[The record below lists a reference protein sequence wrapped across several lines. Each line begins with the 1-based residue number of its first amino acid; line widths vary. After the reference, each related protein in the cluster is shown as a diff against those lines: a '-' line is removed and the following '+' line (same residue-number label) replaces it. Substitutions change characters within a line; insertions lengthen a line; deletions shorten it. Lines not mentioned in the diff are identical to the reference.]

1 MEGKKRTI
9 IIVIGVVLIIACL
22 VVYFIFANKKYT
34 ITFDSDGGSVVEKQI
49 VKRGEKVNKPTDPTR
64 DGYIFIE
71 WDLGSSIYDFSAKVT
86 RNLILKAVWK
96 EQEGGKVTY
105 VVNFN
110 TDGGNSVSNQIINK
124 DGTITKPQDPVRDG
138 YKFLGW
144 YSNNVLFDFNTPI
157 TKNLELVAKWEKAKD
172 NSTTGTT
179 TTTKKNDTTSS
190 TTKKTTTKKND
201 TTNTT
206 TTKKTTTTTTEAKK
220 YTVKFDSNG
229 GSKVSSKEV
238 TSGSKVTKPSNPT
251 RTGYKFG
258 GWTLNNKAYDF
269 NSKVTSNITL
279 VAKWTAKTYTVKVSS
294 VDAYSPARI
303 LSVYEDGSKI
313 SFKQINYTDGTMLC
327 SSKGNINKSDIEGET
342 KLQVV
347 LSDGTKVTA
356 TIKDV
361 KGNVA
366 TNNELAPGVYI
377 VTFSA
382 DGYKDVSTGVA
393 VTDKP

>member
-22 VVYFIFANKKYT
+22 VIYFIFDNKKYT

-86 RNLILKAVWK
+86 RNLILKAIWK

-144 YSNNVLFDFNTPI
+144 YSNNVLFDFNTPV

-179 TTTKKNDTTSS
+179 TTTKK
-190 TTKKTTTKKND
+190 TTTKKND

-206 TTKKTTTTTTEAKK
+206 TTKKTTTNTTEAKK
-220 YTVKFDSNG
+220 YTVTFDSNG

-238 TSGSKVTKPSNPT
+238 TSGSKVSKPSNPT
-251 RTGYKFG
+251 RTGYKFS

-294 VDAYSPARI
+294 VDEYSPARI

-327 SSKGNINKSDIEGET
+327 SSKGNINKSDINGLS

-356 TIKDV
+356 TIK
-361 KGNVA
+361 
-366 TNNELAPGVYI
+366 
-377 VTFSA
+377 
-382 DGYKDVSTGVA
+382 
-393 VTDKP
+393 

>member
-22 VVYFIFANKKYT
+22 VAYFIFANKKYT

-144 YSNNVLFDFNTPI
+144 YSNNVLFDFNTPV
-157 TKNLELVAKWEKAKD
+157 TTNLELVAKWEKAKD
-172 NSTTGTT
+172 NSTTATT

-238 TSGSKVTKPSNPT
+238 TSGSKVSKPSNPT

-279 VAKWTAKTYTVKVSS
+279 VAKWTAKTYTVKVSV
-294 VDAYSPARI
+294 VDEYSPARI

-313 SFKQINYTDGTMLC
+313 SFKQINYTDGIKLC
-327 SSKGNINKSDIEGET
+327 SSNGNVNKSDIDGLS

-356 TIKDV
+356 TIK
-361 KGNVA
+361 
-366 TNNELAPGVYI
+366 
-377 VTFSA
+377 
-382 DGYKDVSTGVA
+382 
-393 VTDKP
+393 

>member
-22 VVYFIFANKKYT
+22 VAYFIFANKKYT

-86 RNLILKAVWK
+86 RNLILKAIWK

-144 YSNNVLFDFNTPI
+144 YSNNVLFDFNTPV
-157 TKNLELVAKWEKAKD
+157 TTNLELVAKWEKAKD

-179 TTTKKNDTTSS
+179 TTTKKNDTTNS

-206 TTKKTTTTTTEAKK
+206 TTKKTTTTTTEVKK

-238 TSGSKVTKPSNPT
+238 TSGSKVSKPSNPT

-294 VDAYSPARI
+294 VDEYSPARI

-313 SFKQINYTDGTMLC
+313 SFKQINYTDGLKLC
-327 SSKGNINKSDIEGET
+327 SSNGNVNKSDIDGLS

-356 TIKDV
+356 TIK
-361 KGNVA
+361 
-366 TNNELAPGVYI
+366 
-377 VTFSA
+377 
-382 DGYKDVSTGVA
+382 
-393 VTDKP
+393 

>member
-22 VVYFIFANKKYT
+22 VIYFIFDNKKYT

-86 RNLILKAVWK
+86 RNLILKAIWK

-110 TDGGNSVSNQIINK
+110 TDGGNSISNQIINK

-138 YKFLGW
+138 YKYLGW
-144 YSNNVLFDFNTPI
+144 YSNNVLFDFNTPV
-157 TKNLELVAKWEKAKD
+157 TTNLELVAKWEKAKD
-172 NSTTGTT
+172 NYTTGTT
-179 TTTKKNDTTSS
+179 T

-220 YTVKFDSNG
+220 YTVTFDSNG

-238 TSGSKVTKPSNPT
+238 TSGSKVSKPSNPT
-251 RTGYKFG
+251 RTGYKFS

-294 VDAYSPARI
+294 VDEYSPARI

-327 SSKGNINKSDIEGET
+327 SSKGNINKSDINGLS

-356 TIKDV
+356 TIK
-361 KGNVA
+361 
-366 TNNELAPGVYI
+366 
-377 VTFSA
+377 
-382 DGYKDVSTGVA
+382 
-393 VTDKP
+393 

>member
-22 VVYFIFANKKYT
+22 VAYFIFANKKYT

-238 TSGSKVTKPSNPT
+238 TSGSKVSKPSNPT

-294 VDAYSPARI
+294 VDEYSPARI

-356 TIKDV
+356 TIK
-361 KGNVA
+361 
-366 TNNELAPGVYI
+366 
-377 VTFSA
+377 
-382 DGYKDVSTGVA
+382 
-393 VTDKP
+393 

>member
-157 TKNLELVAKWEKAKD
+157 TKNLELIAKWEKAKD
-172 NSTTGTT
+172 NSTTG
-179 TTTKKNDTTSS
+179 
-190 TTKKTTTKKND
+190 
-201 TTNTT
+201 
-206 TTKKTTTTTTEAKK
+206 TTTTTTEAKK

-238 TSGSKVTKPSNPT
+238 TSGSKVSKPSNPT

-327 SSKGNINKSDIEGET
+327 SSKGNINKSDIEGLS

-356 TIKDV
+356 TIK
-361 KGNVA
+361 
-366 TNNELAPGVYI
+366 
-377 VTFSA
+377 
-382 DGYKDVSTGVA
+382 
-393 VTDKP
+393 

>member
-22 VVYFIFANKKYT
+22 VAYFIFANKKYT

-144 YSNNVLFDFNTPI
+144 YSNNVLFDFSTPV
-157 TKNLELVAKWEKAKD
+157 TTNLELVAKWEKAKD
-172 NSTTGTT
+172 NSTTTTT

-238 TSGSKVTKPSNPT
+238 TSGSKVSKPSNPT

-258 GWTLNNKAYDF
+258 GWTLNNKTYDF

-279 VAKWTAKTYTVKVSS
+279 VAKWTSKTYTVKVSS
-294 VDAYSPARI
+294 VDEYSPARI

-327 SSKGNINKSDIEGET
+327 SSKGNINKSDIEGLS

-356 TIKDV
+356 TIK
-361 KGNVA
+361 
-366 TNNELAPGVYI
+366 
-377 VTFSA
+377 
-382 DGYKDVSTGVA
+382 
-393 VTDKP
+393 

>member
-22 VVYFIFANKKYT
+22 IIYFIFANKKYT

-110 TDGGNSVSNQIINK
+110 TDGGNNVSNQIINK

-157 TKNLELVAKWEKAKD
+157 TKNLELIAKWEKAKD
-172 NSTTGTT
+172 NS
-179 TTTKKNDTTSS
+179 
-190 TTKKTTTKKND
+190 
-201 TTNTT
+201 
-206 TTKKTTTTTTEAKK
+206 TTTTEAKK

-238 TSGSKVTKPSNPT
+238 TSGSKVSKPSNPT

-294 VDAYSPARI
+294 VDEYSPARI

-356 TIKDV
+356 TIK
-361 KGNVA
+361 
-366 TNNELAPGVYI
+366 
-377 VTFSA
+377 
-382 DGYKDVSTGVA
+382 
-393 VTDKP
+393 

>member
-22 VVYFIFANKKYT
+22 IIYFIFANKKYT

-206 TTKKTTTTTTEAKK
+206 TTKKTTTNTTEAKK

-238 TSGSKVTKPSNPT
+238 TSGSKVSKPSNPT

-279 VAKWTAKTYTVKVSS
+279 LAKWTAKTYTVKVSS
-294 VDAYSPARI
+294 VDGYSPARI

-313 SFKQINYTDGTMLC
+313 SFKQINYTDGIKLC
-327 SSKGNINKSDIEGET
+327 SSNGNVNKSDIEGLS

-356 TIKDV
+356 TIK
-361 KGNVA
+361 
-366 TNNELAPGVYI
+366 
-377 VTFSA
+377 
-382 DGYKDVSTGVA
+382 
-393 VTDKP
+393 

>member
-22 VVYFIFANKKYT
+22 VAYFIFANKKYT

-144 YSNNVLFDFNTPI
+144 YSNNVLFDFSTPV
-157 TKNLELVAKWEKAKD
+157 TTNLELVAKWEKAKD
-172 NSTTGTT
+172 NSTTTTT

-238 TSGSKVTKPSNPT
+238 TSGSKVSKPSNPT

-279 VAKWTAKTYTVKVSS
+279 VAKWTSKTYTVKVSS
-294 VDAYSPARI
+294 VDEYSPARI

-327 SSKGNINKSDIEGET
+327 SSKGNINKSDINGLS

-356 TIKDV
+356 TIK
-361 KGNVA
+361 
-366 TNNELAPGVYI
+366 
-377 VTFSA
+377 
-382 DGYKDVSTGVA
+382 
-393 VTDKP
+393 

>member
-1 MEGKKRTI
+1 M
-9 IIVIGVVLIIACL
+9 
-22 VVYFIFANKKYT
+22 
-34 ITFDSDGGSVVEKQI
+34 
-49 VKRGEKVNKPTDPTR
+49 
-64 DGYIFIE
+64 
-71 WDLGSSIYDFSAKVT
+71 
-86 RNLILKAVWK
+86 
-96 EQEGGKVTY
+96 
-105 VVNFN
+105 
-110 TDGGNSVSNQIINK
+110 
-124 DGTITKPQDPVRDG
+124 RDG

-144 YSNNVLFDFNTPI
+144 YSNNVLFDFSTPV
-157 TKNLELVAKWEKAKD
+157 TTNLELVAKWEKAKD

-229 GSKVSSKEV
+229 ESKVSSKEV
-238 TSGSKVTKPSNPT
+238 TSGSKVSKPSNPT
-251 RTGYKFG
+251 RTGYKFS

-294 VDAYSPARI
+294 VDEYSPARI

-313 SFKQINYTDGTMLC
+313 SFKQINYTDGIKLC
-327 SSKGNINKSDIEGET
+327 SSNGNVNMSDIEGLS

-347 LSDGTKVTA
+347 LNDGTKVTA
-356 TIKDV
+356 TIK
-361 KGNVA
+361 
-366 TNNELAPGVYI
+366 
-377 VTFSA
+377 
-382 DGYKDVSTGVA
+382 
-393 VTDKP
+393 

>member
-22 VVYFIFANKKYT
+22 VAYFIFANKKYT

-71 WDLGSSIYDFSAKVT
+71 WDLGSSIYDFSTKVT

-144 YSNNVLFDFNTPI
+144 YSNNVLFDFSTPVTI
-157 TKNLELVAKWEKAKD
+157 NLELVAKWEKVKD

-294 VDAYSPARI
+294 VDEYSPARI

-327 SSKGNINKSDIEGET
+327 SSKGNINKSDINGLS

-347 LSDGTKVTA
+347 LNDGTKVTA
-356 TIKDV
+356 TIK
-361 KGNVA
+361 
-366 TNNELAPGVYI
+366 
-377 VTFSA
+377 
-382 DGYKDVSTGVA
+382 
-393 VTDKP
+393 

>member
-22 VVYFIFANKKYT
+22 VAYFIFANKKYT

-144 YSNNVLFDFNTPI
+144 YSNNVLFDFSTPV
-157 TKNLELVAKWEKAKD
+157 TTNLELVAKWEKAKD
-172 NSTTGTT
+172 NSTTTTT

-238 TSGSKVTKPSNPT
+238 TSGSKVSKPSNPT

-279 VAKWTAKTYTVKVSS
+279 VAKWTSKTYTVKVSS
-294 VDAYSPARI
+294 VDEYSPARI

-313 SFKQINYTDGTMLC
+313 SFKQINYTDGLKLC
-327 SSKGNINKSDIEGET
+327 SSNGNINKSDIEGLS

-347 LSDGTKVTA
+347 LNDGTKVTA
-356 TIKDV
+356 TIK
-361 KGNVA
+361 
-366 TNNELAPGVYI
+366 
-377 VTFSA
+377 
-382 DGYKDVSTGVA
+382 
-393 VTDKP
+393 

>member
-22 VVYFIFANKKYT
+22 VAYFIFANKKYT

-157 TKNLELVAKWEKAKD
+157 TKNLELIAKWEKAKD

-179 TTTKKNDTTSS
+179 TTTKKNDTTNS

-238 TSGSKVTKPSNPT
+238 TSGSKVSKPSNPT

-279 VAKWTAKTYTVKVSS
+279 VAKWTSKTYTVKVSS
-294 VDAYSPARI
+294 VDEYSPARI

-356 TIKDV
+356 TIK
-361 KGNVA
+361 
-366 TNNELAPGVYI
+366 
-377 VTFSA
+377 
-382 DGYKDVSTGVA
+382 
-393 VTDKP
+393 

>member
-9 IIVIGVVLIIACL
+9 IIVIGFVLIIACL
-22 VVYFIFANKKYT
+22 VAYFIFANKKYT

-294 VDAYSPARI
+294 VDEYSPARI

-313 SFKQINYTDGTMLC
+313 SFKQINYTDGLKLC
-327 SSKGNINKSDIEGET
+327 SSNGNINKSDIEGET

-356 TIKDV
+356 TIK
-361 KGNVA
+361 
-366 TNNELAPGVYI
+366 
-377 VTFSA
+377 
-382 DGYKDVSTGVA
+382 
-393 VTDKP
+393 

>member
-22 VVYFIFANKKYT
+22 VIYFIFDNKKYT

-86 RNLILKAVWK
+86 RNLILKAIWK

-110 TDGGNSVSNQIINK
+110 TDGGNSISNQIINK

-144 YSNNVLFDFNTPI
+144 YSNNVLFDFNTPV

-206 TTKKTTTTTTEAKK
+206 TTKKTTTNTTEAKK
-220 YTVKFDSNG
+220 YTVTFDSNG

-238 TSGSKVTKPSNPT
+238 TSGSKVSKPSNPT
-251 RTGYKFG
+251 RTGYKFS

-313 SFKQINYTDGTMLC
+313 SFKQINYTDGIKLC
-327 SSKGNINKSDIEGET
+327 SSNGNVNMSDIEGLS

-356 TIKDV
+356 TIK
-361 KGNVA
+361 
-366 TNNELAPGVYI
+366 
-377 VTFSA
+377 
-382 DGYKDVSTGVA
+382 
-393 VTDKP
+393 

>member
-22 VVYFIFANKKYT
+22 VAYFIFANKKYT

-49 VKRGEKVNKPTDPTR
+49 VKKGEKVNKPTDPTR

-86 RNLILKAVWK
+86 KDFTLKAIWK
-96 EQEGGKVTY
+96 EQEGGNITY

-110 TDGGNSVSNQIINK
+110 TDGANTIQNQIIGK
-124 DGTITKPQDPVRDG
+124 DKTIFKPADPIKEG
-138 YKFLGW
+138 YKFIGW
-144 YSNNVLFDFNTPI
+144 YSNGTLFDFNTPV
-157 TKNLELVAKWEKAKD
+157 TANLELVAKWEKAKD
-172 NSTTGTT
+172 NSTTSTTTTKKNDTTSTTTKKTTTT

-190 TTKKTTTKKND
+190 TTTKK
-201 TTNTT
+201 
-206 TTKKTTTTTTEAKK
+206 TTTEAKK
-220 YTVKFDSNG
+220 YTVTFDSNG

-238 TSGSKVTKPSNPT
+238 TSGNKVSKPSDPT

-258 GWTLNNKAYDF
+258 GWTLNNRAYDF

-279 VAKWTAKTYTVKVSS
+279 VAKWTAKTYTIKVSI
-294 VDAYSPARI
+294 VDEYSPARI

-313 SFKQINYTDGTMLC
+313 LFKQINYTDGTKLC
-327 SSKGNINKSDIEGET
+327 SSNGNVNKSDIEGES

-356 TIKDV
+356 TI
-361 KGNVA
+361 N
-366 TNNELAPGVYI
+366 
-377 VTFSA
+377 
-382 DGYKDVSTGVA
+382 
-393 VTDKP
+393 

>member
-22 VVYFIFANKKYT
+22 VAYFIFANKKYT

-144 YSNNVLFDFNTPI
+144 YSNNVLFDFSTPV
-157 TKNLELVAKWEKAKD
+157 TTNLELVAKWEKAKD

-238 TSGSKVTKPSNPT
+238 TSGSKVSKPSNPT
-251 RTGYKFG
+251 RTGYKFS

-327 SSKGNINKSDIEGET
+327 SSKGNVNKSDINGLS

-347 LSDGTKVTA
+347 LNDGTKVTA
-356 TIKDV
+356 TIK
-361 KGNVA
+361 
-366 TNNELAPGVYI
+366 
-377 VTFSA
+377 
-382 DGYKDVSTGVA
+382 
-393 VTDKP
+393 

>member
-22 VVYFIFANKKYT
+22 VAYFIFANKKYT

-124 DGTITKPQDPVRDG
+124 DKTIIKPQDPVRDG

-144 YSNNVLFDFNTPI
+144 YSNNVLFDFNTPV
-157 TKNLELVAKWEKAKD
+157 TTNLELVAKWEKVKD

-206 TTKKTTTTTTEAKK
+206 TKKTTTNTTEVKK
-220 YTVKFDSNG
+220 YTVTFDSNG

-238 TSGSKVTKPSNPT
+238 TSGSKVSKPSNPT
-251 RTGYKFG
+251 RTGYKFS

-294 VDAYSPARI
+294 VDEYSPARI

-313 SFKQINYTDGTMLC
+313 SFKQINYTDGIKLC
-327 SSKGNINKSDIEGET
+327 SSNGNVNKSDIDGLS

-356 TIKDV
+356 TIK
-361 KGNVA
+361 
-366 TNNELAPGVYI
+366 
-377 VTFSA
+377 
-382 DGYKDVSTGVA
+382 
-393 VTDKP
+393 

>member
-22 VVYFIFANKKYT
+22 VAYFIFANKKYT

-157 TKNLELVAKWEKAKD
+157 TKNLELVAKWEKVKD

-238 TSGSKVTKPSNPT
+238 TSGSKVSKPSNPT
-251 RTGYKFG
+251 RTGYKFS

-294 VDAYSPARI
+294 VDAYSPARM

-313 SFKQINYTDGTMLC
+313 SFKQINYTDGIKLC
-327 SSKGNINKSDIEGET
+327 SSNGNVNMSDIEGLS

-356 TIKDV
+356 TIK
-361 KGNVA
+361 
-366 TNNELAPGVYI
+366 
-377 VTFSA
+377 
-382 DGYKDVSTGVA
+382 
-393 VTDKP
+393 

>member
-22 VVYFIFANKKYT
+22 VIYFIFDNKKYT

-86 RNLILKAVWK
+86 RNLILKAIWK

-144 YSNNVLFDFNTPI
+144 YSNNVLFDFNTPV
-157 TKNLELVAKWEKAKD
+157 TTNLELVAKWEKAKD

-179 TTTKKNDTTSS
+179 TTTKK
-190 TTKKTTTKKND
+190 TTTKKND

-206 TTKKTTTTTTEAKK
+206 TKKTTTNTTEAKK

-238 TSGSKVTKPSNPT
+238 TSGSKVSKPSNPT
-251 RTGYKFG
+251 RTGYKFS

-294 VDAYSPARI
+294 VDEYSPARI

-327 SSKGNINKSDIEGET
+327 SSKGNINKSDINGLS

-356 TIKDV
+356 TIK
-361 KGNVA
+361 
-366 TNNELAPGVYI
+366 
-377 VTFSA
+377 
-382 DGYKDVSTGVA
+382 
-393 VTDKP
+393 

>member
-9 IIVIGVVLIIACL
+9 IIVIGVILIIACL
-22 VVYFIFANKKYT
+22 VIYFIFDNKKYT

-86 RNLILKAVWK
+86 RNLILKAIWK

-110 TDGGNSVSNQIINK
+110 TDGGNSISNQIINK

-144 YSNNVLFDFNTPI
+144 YSNNVLFDFNTPV

-206 TTKKTTTTTTEAKK
+206 TTKKTTTNTTEAKK

-238 TSGSKVTKPSNPT
+238 TSGSKVSKPSNPT
-251 RTGYKFG
+251 RTGYKFS

-313 SFKQINYTDGTMLC
+313 SFKQINYTDGIKLC
-327 SSKGNINKSDIEGET
+327 SSNGNVNMSDIEGLS

-356 TIKDV
+356 TIK
-361 KGNVA
+361 
-366 TNNELAPGVYI
+366 
-377 VTFSA
+377 
-382 DGYKDVSTGVA
+382 
-393 VTDKP
+393 

>member
-1 MEGKKRTI
+1 M
-9 IIVIGVVLIIACL
+9 
-22 VVYFIFANKKYT
+22 
-34 ITFDSDGGSVVEKQI
+34 
-49 VKRGEKVNKPTDPTR
+49 
-64 DGYIFIE
+64 
-71 WDLGSSIYDFSAKVT
+71 
-86 RNLILKAVWK
+86 
-96 EQEGGKVTY
+96 
-105 VVNFN
+105 
-110 TDGGNSVSNQIINK
+110 
-124 DGTITKPQDPVRDG
+124 RDG

-144 YSNNVLFDFNTPI
+144 YSNNVLFDFSTPV
-157 TKNLELVAKWEKAKD
+157 TTNLELVAKWEKAKD
-172 NSTTGTT
+172 NSTTATT

-238 TSGSKVTKPSNPT
+238 TSGSKVSKPSNPT

-294 VDAYSPARI
+294 VDEYSPARI

-356 TIKDV
+356 TIK
-361 KGNVA
+361 
-366 TNNELAPGVYI
+366 
-377 VTFSA
+377 
-382 DGYKDVSTGVA
+382 
-393 VTDKP
+393 

>member
-22 VVYFIFANKKYT
+22 VIYFIFDNKKYT

-86 RNLILKAVWK
+86 RNLILKAIWK

-144 YSNNVLFDFNTPI
+144 YSNNVLFDFNTPV

-220 YTVKFDSNG
+220 YTVTFDSNG

-238 TSGSKVTKPSNPT
+238 TSGSKVSKPSNPT
-251 RTGYKFG
+251 RTGYKFS

-313 SFKQINYTDGTMLC
+313 SFKQINYTDGIKLC
-327 SSKGNINKSDIEGET
+327 SSNGNVNMSDIEGLS

-356 TIKDV
+356 TIK
-361 KGNVA
+361 
-366 TNNELAPGVYI
+366 
-377 VTFSA
+377 
-382 DGYKDVSTGVA
+382 
-393 VTDKP
+393 

>member
-22 VVYFIFANKKYT
+22 VAYFIFANKKYT

-124 DGTITKPQDPVRDG
+124 VGTITKPQDPVRDG

-294 VDAYSPARI
+294 VDEYSPARI

-327 SSKGNINKSDIEGET
+327 SSKGNINKSDINGLS

-347 LSDGTKVTA
+347 LNDGTKVTA
-356 TIKDV
+356 TIK
-361 KGNVA
+361 
-366 TNNELAPGVYI
+366 
-377 VTFSA
+377 
-382 DGYKDVSTGVA
+382 
-393 VTDKP
+393 

>member
-22 VVYFIFANKKYT
+22 VAYFIFANKKYT

-157 TKNLELVAKWEKAKD
+157 TKNLELIAKWEKAKD

-294 VDAYSPARI
+294 VDEYSPARI

-313 SFKQINYTDGTMLC
+313 SFKQINYTDGLKLC
-327 SSKGNINKSDIEGET
+327 SSNGNINKSDIEGET

-356 TIKDV
+356 TIK
-361 KGNVA
+361 
-366 TNNELAPGVYI
+366 
-377 VTFSA
+377 
-382 DGYKDVSTGVA
+382 
-393 VTDKP
+393 

>member
-22 VVYFIFANKKYT
+22 VAYFIFANKKYT

-144 YSNNVLFDFNTPI
+144 YSNNVLFDFSTPI
-157 TKNLELVAKWEKAKD
+157 TKNLELVAKWGKAKD

-238 TSGSKVTKPSNPT
+238 TSGSKVSKPSNPT

-294 VDAYSPARI
+294 VDEYSPARI

-356 TIKDV
+356 TIK
-361 KGNVA
+361 
-366 TNNELAPGVYI
+366 
-377 VTFSA
+377 
-382 DGYKDVSTGVA
+382 
-393 VTDKP
+393 

>member
-22 VVYFIFANKKYT
+22 VAYFIFANKKYT

-144 YSNNVLFDFNTPI
+144 YSNNVLFDFSTPV
-157 TKNLELVAKWEKAKD
+157 TTNLELVAKWEKAKD

-238 TSGSKVTKPSNPT
+238 TSGSKVSKPSNPT
-251 RTGYKFG
+251 RTGYKFS

-294 VDAYSPARI
+294 VDEYSPARI

-356 TIKDV
+356 TIK
-361 KGNVA
+361 
-366 TNNELAPGVYI
+366 
-377 VTFSA
+377 
-382 DGYKDVSTGVA
+382 
-393 VTDKP
+393 

>member
-22 VVYFIFANKKYT
+22 VAYFIFANKKYT
-34 ITFDSDGGSVVEKQI
+34 VTFDSDGGSVVEKQI
-49 VKRGEKVNKPTDPTR
+49 VKKGEKVNKPTDPTR

-86 RNLILKAVWK
+86 KDMTLKAIWK
-96 EQEGGKVTY
+96 EQEGGNITY

-124 DGTITKPQDPVRDG
+124 DGTITKPQDPVREG

-144 YSNNVLFDFNTPI
+144 YSNNVLFDFNTPV
-157 TKNLELVAKWEKAKD
+157 TANLELVAKWEKVED
-172 NSTTGTT
+172 NSTTSTTTTTKKNDTTSTTTKKTTTT

-190 TTKKTTTKKND
+190 TTTKKT
-201 TTNTT
+201 TT
-206 TTKKTTTTTTEAKK
+206 TTKKTTTEVKK
-220 YTVKFDSNG
+220 YTVTFDSNG
-229 GSKVSSKEV
+229 GSKVSSREV
-238 TSGSKVTKPSNPT
+238 TSGSKVSKPSDPT

-279 VAKWTAKTYTVKVSS
+279 VAKWTAKTYTVKVSI
-294 VDAYSPARI
+294 VDEYSPARI
-303 LSVYEDGSKI
+303 LLVYEDGSKI
-313 SFKQINYTDGTMLC
+313 SFKQINYTDGTKLC
-327 SSKGNINKSDIEGET
+327 SSNGNVNKSDIEGES

-356 TIKDV
+356 TI
-361 KGNVA
+361 N
-366 TNNELAPGVYI
+366 
-377 VTFSA
+377 
-382 DGYKDVSTGVA
+382 
-393 VTDKP
+393 

>member
-22 VVYFIFANKKYT
+22 VAYFIFANKKYT

-110 TDGGNSVSNQIINK
+110 TDGGNSISNQIINK
-124 DGTITKPQDPVRDG
+124 DGTIIKPQDPVRDG

-144 YSNNVLFDFNTPI
+144 YSNNVLFDFSTPV
-157 TKNLELVAKWEKAKD
+157 TTNLELVAKWEKAKD

-179 TTTKKNDTTSS
+179 TTTKKNDTTNS

-238 TSGSKVTKPSNPT
+238 TSGSKVSKPSNPT

-279 VAKWTAKTYTVKVSS
+279 VAKWTSKTYTVKVSS
-294 VDAYSPARI
+294 VDEYSPARI

-356 TIKDV
+356 TIK
-361 KGNVA
+361 
-366 TNNELAPGVYI
+366 
-377 VTFSA
+377 
-382 DGYKDVSTGVA
+382 
-393 VTDKP
+393 

>member
-22 VVYFIFANKKYT
+22 VAYFIFANKKYT

-294 VDAYSPARI
+294 VDEYSPARI

-356 TIKDV
+356 TIK
-361 KGNVA
+361 
-366 TNNELAPGVYI
+366 
-377 VTFSA
+377 
-382 DGYKDVSTGVA
+382 
-393 VTDKP
+393 

>member
-22 VVYFIFANKKYT
+22 VAYFIFANKKYT

-86 RNLILKAVWK
+86 RNLILKAIWK

-124 DGTITKPQDPVRDG
+124 DKTIIKPQDPVRDG

-144 YSNNVLFDFNTPI
+144 YSNNVLFDFNTPV
-157 TKNLELVAKWEKAKD
+157 TTNLELVAKWEKVKD

-206 TTKKTTTTTTEAKK
+206 TTKKTTTNTTEAKK

-238 TSGSKVTKPSNPT
+238 TSGSKVSKPSNPT

-294 VDAYSPARI
+294 VDEYSPARI

-327 SSKGNINKSDIEGET
+327 SSKGNINKSDINGLS

-347 LSDGTKVTA
+347 LNDGTKVTA
-356 TIKDV
+356 TIK
-361 KGNVA
+361 
-366 TNNELAPGVYI
+366 
-377 VTFSA
+377 
-382 DGYKDVSTGVA
+382 
-393 VTDKP
+393 

>member
-22 VVYFIFANKKYT
+22 VIYFIFANKKYT

-71 WDLGSSIYDFSAKVT
+71 WDLGSSIYDFNAKVT

-144 YSNNVLFDFNTPI
+144 YSNNVLFDFSTPV
-157 TKNLELVAKWEKAKD
+157 TTNLELVAKWEKAKD
-172 NSTTGTT
+172 NSTTATT

-238 TSGSKVTKPSNPT
+238 TSGSKVSKPSNPT

-279 VAKWTAKTYTVKVSS
+279 VAKWTAKTYTVKVSV
-294 VDAYSPARI
+294 VDEYSPARI

-313 SFKQINYTDGTMLC
+313 SFKQINYTDGLKLC
-327 SSKGNINKSDIEGET
+327 SSKGNVNKSDIEGVS

-356 TIKDV
+356 TIK
-361 KGNVA
+361 
-366 TNNELAPGVYI
+366 
-377 VTFSA
+377 
-382 DGYKDVSTGVA
+382 
-393 VTDKP
+393 

>member
-22 VVYFIFANKKYT
+22 VAYFIFANKKYT

-86 RNLILKAVWK
+86 RNLILKAIWK

-124 DGTITKPQDPVRDG
+124 DKTIIKPQDPVRDG

-144 YSNNVLFDFNTPI
+144 YSNNVLFDFNTPV
-157 TKNLELVAKWEKAKD
+157 TTNLELVAKWEKVKD

-179 TTTKKNDTTSS
+179 TTTKKNDTTNS

-206 TTKKTTTTTTEAKK
+206 TTKKTTTNTTEVKK

-238 TSGSKVTKPSNPT
+238 TSGSKVSKPSNPT

-279 VAKWTAKTYTVKVSS
+279 VAKWTSKTYTVKVSS
-294 VDAYSPARI
+294 VDEYSPARI

-327 SSKGNINKSDIEGET
+327 SSKGNINKSDINGLS

-356 TIKDV
+356 TIK
-361 KGNVA
+361 
-366 TNNELAPGVYI
+366 
-377 VTFSA
+377 
-382 DGYKDVSTGVA
+382 
-393 VTDKP
+393 

>member
-22 VVYFIFANKKYT
+22 VAYFIFANKKYT

-144 YSNNVLFDFNTPI
+144 YSNNVLFDFNTPV

-172 NSTTGTT
+172 NSTTATT

-238 TSGSKVTKPSNPT
+238 TSGSKVSKPSNPT

-279 VAKWTAKTYTVKVSS
+279 VAKWTAKTYTVKVSV
-294 VDAYSPARI
+294 VDEYSPARI

-313 SFKQINYTDGTMLC
+313 SFKQINYSDGTKLC
-327 SSKGNINKSDIEGET
+327 SSNGNVNKSDIEGES

-347 LSDGTKVTA
+347 LNDGTKVTA
-356 TIKDV
+356 AIK
-361 KGNVA
+361 
-366 TNNELAPGVYI
+366 
-377 VTFSA
+377 
-382 DGYKDVSTGVA
+382 
-393 VTDKP
+393 

>member
-22 VVYFIFANKKYT
+22 VIYFIFDNKKYT

-86 RNLILKAVWK
+86 RNLILKAIWK

-110 TDGGNSVSNQIINK
+110 TDGGNSISNQIINK

-144 YSNNVLFDFNTPI
+144 YSNNVLFDFNTPV
-157 TKNLELVAKWEKAKD
+157 TKNLELVAKWEKVKD

-179 TTTKKNDTTSS
+179 T

-206 TTKKTTTTTTEAKK
+206 TTKKTTTNTTEAKK
-220 YTVKFDSNG
+220 YTVTFDSNG

-238 TSGSKVTKPSNPT
+238 TSGSKVSKPSNPT
-251 RTGYKFG
+251 RTGYKFS

-294 VDAYSPARI
+294 VDEYSPARI

-327 SSKGNINKSDIEGET
+327 SSKGNINKSDINGLS

-356 TIKDV
+356 TIK
-361 KGNVA
+361 
-366 TNNELAPGVYI
+366 
-377 VTFSA
+377 
-382 DGYKDVSTGVA
+382 
-393 VTDKP
+393 

>member
-22 VVYFIFANKKYT
+22 VIYFIFDNKKYT

-86 RNLILKAVWK
+86 RNLILKAIWK

-110 TDGGNSVSNQIINK
+110 TDGGNSISNQIINK

-144 YSNNVLFDFNTPI
+144 YSNNVLFDFNTPV

-179 TTTKKNDTTSS
+179 TTTKK
-190 TTKKTTTKKND
+190 TTTKKND

-206 TTKKTTTTTTEAKK
+206 TTKKTTTNTTEAKK

-238 TSGSKVTKPSNPT
+238 TSGSKVSKPSNPI
-251 RTGYKFG
+251 RTGYKFS

-294 VDAYSPARI
+294 VDEYSPARI

-327 SSKGNINKSDIEGET
+327 SSKGNINKSDINGLS

-356 TIKDV
+356 TIK
-361 KGNVA
+361 
-366 TNNELAPGVYI
+366 
-377 VTFSA
+377 
-382 DGYKDVSTGVA
+382 
-393 VTDKP
+393 

>member
-22 VVYFIFANKKYT
+22 VAYFIFANKKYT

-105 VVNFN
+105 VINFN

-144 YSNNVLFDFNTPI
+144 YSNNVLFDFSTPV
-157 TKNLELVAKWEKAKD
+157 TTNLELVAKWEKAKD
-172 NSTTGTT
+172 NSTTATT

-238 TSGSKVTKPSNPT
+238 TSGSKVSKPSNPT

-279 VAKWTAKTYTVKVSS
+279 VAKWTAKTYTVKVSV
-294 VDAYSPARI
+294 VDEYSPARI

-327 SSKGNINKSDIEGET
+327 SSKGNINKSDIEGLS

-347 LSDGTKVTA
+347 LNDGTKVTA
-356 TIKDV
+356 TIK
-361 KGNVA
+361 
-366 TNNELAPGVYI
+366 
-377 VTFSA
+377 
-382 DGYKDVSTGVA
+382 
-393 VTDKP
+393 